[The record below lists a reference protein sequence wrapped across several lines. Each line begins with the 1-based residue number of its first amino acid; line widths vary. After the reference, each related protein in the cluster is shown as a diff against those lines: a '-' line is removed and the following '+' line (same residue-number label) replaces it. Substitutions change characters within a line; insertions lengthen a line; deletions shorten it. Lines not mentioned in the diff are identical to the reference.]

1 MRARASAASLAL
13 SEEDRA
19 LLETLDR
26 PEWWSDEVAAENVRE
41 PLLRAAAWYYLRART
56 PRGAPLD
63 SVARFHLGNGA
74 RLERL
79 NFAADTSERALRQSH
94 GLMVNYLYDLEH
106 IEQNHEAYAQQ
117 HAVVAA
123 SAITRLVKA
132 PARDV
137 VPVEE

>member
-1 MRARASAASLAL
+1 M
-13 SEEDRA
+13 
-19 LLETLDR
+19 LETLDR

-56 PRGAPLD
+56 RRGAPLD

-123 SAITRLVKA
+123 NAVTRLVKA